1 MEHKEYSLYKWSH
14 SWTEARYSYLLKP
27 EFKQKGHYTGQE
39 IRTGFS
45 CSFLRIKLK
54 INSLLNFISLN
65 YIKKYTHALGHTWH
79 LVEKKQFQLKIMSKW
94 FQLKSLHKWLTLN
107 PWAIFPIEVLR
118 ADAIKE
124 GLNSP
129 HPSKDAEAEWTKHQH
144 NCKGRV

>member
-65 YIKKYTHALGHTWH
+65 YIKKCTHALGHTH
-79 LVEKKQFQLKIMSKW
+79 TYMRSGRKETVSTKDYVQVISTKKSTQVTNPQSLGNLSYWGPQGRCNKRRPQLTSSFQGCWSW
-94 FQLKSLHKWLTLN
+94 VDQT
-107 PWAIFPIEVLR
+107 PA
-118 ADAIKE
+118 
-124 GLNSP
+124 
-129 HPSKDAEAEWTKHQH
+129 
-144 NCKGRV
+144 